1 MYKRVRLRDT
11 VEVPPEFL
19 ADVSEDLVRRL
30 LQDKLEGRMDE
41 EVGSVVSVVDVVD
54 VGEGTVLPNRPGVY
68 YEAEFDALTFD
79 PRMQE
84 VVDGE
89 VVEVVNFGAF
99 VGIGPVDGLLHV
111 SQISDEYLAY
121 NEENQQLASR
131 DSARTLTVGDAV
143 RSRIVTKS
151 IDERNPRDSK
161 IGLTAKQPGLG
172 KHGWLR
178 EERERQAGSEGEQE
192 QESTVSD

>member
-11 VEVPPEFL
+11 VEVPPAHL
-19 ADVSEDLVRRL
+19 ADVTPELVKQL
-30 LQDKLEGRMDE
+30 LQDDLEGRMDE
-41 EVGSVVSVVDVVD
+41 DVGSIVSVIEVHD
-54 VGEGTVLPNRPGVY
+54 VGEGSVVPGEEGVY
-68 YEAEFDALTFD
+68 FTAEFDALTFD
-79 PRMQE
+79 PQMQE

-121 NEENQQLASR
+121 DEEGQMLSSR
-131 DSARTLTVGDAV
+131 DSNRTLGVGDAV
-143 RSRIVTKS
+143 RARIVTKS

-161 IGLTAKQPGLG
+161 IGLTAKQVGLG
-172 KHGWLR
+172 KHAWLEAERRKR
-178 EERERQAGSEGEQE
+178 ETAPQAGEE
-192 QESTVSD
+192 

>member
-11 VEVPPEFL
+11 VEVPPRHL
-19 ADVSEDLVRRL
+19 ADVSPDLVKKL

-41 EVGSVVSVVDVVD
+41 DVGSVVSVITVHDIGD
-54 VGEGTVLPNRPGVY
+54 GAVLPNKPGVY
-68 YEAEFDALTFD
+68 YTAEFDALTFD
-79 PRMQE
+79 PQMQE

-121 NEENQQLASR
+121 DGENNQLASR
-131 DSARTLTVGDAV
+131 ESNRILAEGDAV
-143 RSRIVTKS
+143 RARIVTKS

-161 IGLTAKQPGLG
+161 IGLTAKQVGLG
-172 KHGWLR
+172 KHGWLQ
-178 EERERQAGSEGEQE
+178 EEREQREATAEAG
-192 QESTVSD
+192 ES

>member
-11 VEVPPEFL
+11 VEVPPKEL
-19 ADVSEDLVRRL
+19 ADVDESLVKKL

-41 EVGSVVSVVDVVD
+41 GVGSVVSVVKVND

-68 YEAEFDALTFD
+68 YRADFDALTFD
-79 PRMQE
+79 PQMQE

-89 VVEVVNFGAF
+89 IVEVVNFGAF

-121 NEENQQLASR
+121 DEEGQALASR
-131 DSARTLTVGDAV
+131 DSNRTLAVGDAV
-143 RSRIVTKS
+143 RARIVTKS

-161 IGLTAKQPGLG
+161 IGLTAKQVGLG
-172 KHGWLR
+172 KHGWLD
-178 EERERQAGSEGEQE
+178 EERKEREATAGE
-192 QESTVSD
+192 

>member
-1 MYKRVRLRDT
+1 MYKRVRLKDT
-11 VEVPPEFL
+11 VEVPPKHL
-19 ADVSEDLVRRL
+19 ADVSPELVKRL

-41 EVGSVVSVVDVVD
+41 DVGSVVSVTAVHDIGD
-54 VGEGTVLPNRPGVY
+54 GAVLPNRPGVY
-68 YEAEFDALTFD
+68 YEAEFDAVTFD
-79 PRMQE
+79 PQMQE

-121 NEENQQLASR
+121 DEENQQLASR
-131 DSARTLTVGDAV
+131 DSNRVLSVGDAV
-143 RSRIVTKS
+143 RARIVTKS

-172 KHGWLR
+172 KHGWLE
-178 EERERQAGSEGEQE
+178 EERQRREAQAG
-192 QESTVSD
+192 D

>member
-11 VEVPPEFL
+11 VEVPPRHL
-19 ADVSEDLVRRL
+19 ADVSPTMVKKL

-41 EVGSVVSVVDVVD
+41 DVGSVVSVIEVHDIGD
-54 VGEGTVLPNRPGVY
+54 GAVLPNKPGVY

-79 PRMQE
+79 PQMQE

-121 NEENQQLASR
+121 DEENQQLASR
-131 DSARTLTVGDAV
+131 ESNRTLGVGDAV
-143 RSRIVTKS
+143 RARIVTKS

-161 IGLTAKQPGLG
+161 IGLTAKQVGLG
-172 KHGWLR
+172 KHGWLQ
-178 EERERQAGSEGEQE
+178 EERKKR
-192 QESTVSD
+192 ESSAEVGDS

>member
-1 MYKRVRLRDT
+1 MYKRVRLTDT
-11 VEVPPEFL
+11 VEVPPRHL
-19 ADVSEDLVRRL
+19 ADVSPGLVKRL
-30 LQDKLEGRMDE
+30 LQDKLEGQMDE
-41 EVGSVVSVVDVVD
+41 DVGSVVSVTEVHDIGD
-54 VGEGTVLPNRPGVY
+54 GAVLPNRPGVY
-68 YEAEFDALTFD
+68 YEAEFDAVTFD
-79 PRMQE
+79 PQMQE

-121 NEENQQLASR
+121 DEENQQLASR
-131 DSARTLTVGDAV
+131 DSNRVLSVGDAV
-143 RSRIVTKS
+143 RARIVTKS

-172 KHGWLR
+172 KHGWLE
-178 EERERQAGSEGEQE
+178 EERQRREAQAG
-192 QESTVSD
+192 D

>member
-1 MYKRVRLRDT
+1 MYKRVRLTDT
-11 VEVPPEFL
+11 VEVPPVHL
-19 ADVSEDLVRRL
+19 ADVTPERVKRL
-30 LQDKLEGRMDE
+30 LREKLEGRMDE
-41 EVGSVVSVVDVVD
+41 EVGSIVTVTEVHDI
-54 VGEGTVLPNRPGVY
+54 GQGAVLPNRPGVY

-79 PRMQE
+79 PEMQE

-111 SQISDEYLAY
+111 SQISDEYLAFD
-121 NEENQQLASR
+121 EENQQLASR
-131 DSARTLTVGDAV
+131 ESNKVLGTGDGV
-143 RSRIVTKS
+143 RARIVTKS

-172 KHGWLR
+172 KLGWLR
-178 EERERQAGSEGEQE
+178 EAREEETAAADAEGE
-192 QESTVSD
+192 

>member
-1 MYKRVRLRDT
+1 MYKRVRLKDT
-11 VEVPPEFL
+11 VEVPPEHL
-19 ADVSEDLVRRL
+19 ADVSPDLVKRL

-41 EVGSVVSVVDVVD
+41 GVGSVVSVTDVHD
-54 VGEGTVLPNRPGVY
+54 IGTGAVLPNRPGVY

-79 PRMQE
+79 PEMQE

-111 SQISDEYLAY
+111 SQIDDEYLAY
-121 NEENQQLASR
+121 DEENQQLASR
-131 DSARTLTVGDAV
+131 DSSRVLSVGDSV
-143 RSRIVTKS
+143 RARIVTKS

-172 KHGWLR
+172 KHEWLEQDR
-178 EERERQAGSEGEQE
+178 RRRAQQGQAG
-192 QESTVSD
+192 D

>member
-1 MYKRVRLRDT
+1 MYKRVRLKDT
-11 VEVPPEFL
+11 VEVPPQYL
-19 ADVSEDLVRRL
+19 ADVSPDLVKRL

-41 EVGSVVSVVDVVD
+41 DVGSVVTVTEVLDI
-54 VGEGTVLPNRPGVY
+54 GTGAVLPNRPGVY

-79 PRMQE
+79 PQMQE

-89 VVEVVNFGAF
+89 VVEVVSFGAF

-111 SQISDEYLAY
+111 SQISDEYLAFDD
-121 NEENQQLASR
+121 ENQQLASR
-131 DSARTLTVGDAV
+131 ESNKALGVGDSV
-143 RSRIVTKS
+143 RARIVTKS
-151 IDERNPRDSK
+151 IDERNPRESK

-178 EERERQAGSEGEQE
+178 EKRENEGVVEGE
-192 QESTVSD
+192 